1 MYFFLKCPCN
11 VNYSIYKNCQNL
23 DQLIKVCLFLGRN
36 VEMGLFCM
44 HEIHFF
50 THHLFSYK
58 TLFDNFPHIT

>member
-23 DQLIKVCLFLGRN
+23 DQLIKVFLFLGRN